1 MEQADLRAEL
11 VKRQV
16 FGNNIH
22 AVVDVIEPNGDRW
35 TMSCDLEGVGRPEM
49 RPSMGGEPEG
59 CSYLNQRYGRHCFS
73 QAVVRAVLDAPSAP
87 FDSPGF

>member
-11 VKRQV
+11 VRKQV

-35 TMSCDLEGVGRPEM
+35 TMSCDLEEVGQPEM
-49 RPSMGGEPEG
+49 RSSVGGEPEG
-59 CSYLNQRYGRHCFS
+59 YSYLNQRYGRRSFS

-87 FDSPGF
+87 TDYPGF